1 MSIPI
6 LTTGYYD
13 LDLYEPIGMISSV
26 SVHAISII
34 RGFLSG
40 ITSIFGGQQ
49 TLIETKY
56 KDIRDQSIEGLL
68 QQAKN
73 VGANLVVGLDVEV
86 SSIANEFMVYV
97 ASGTALKY
105 KKKPVGIVTNPVQ
118 GAGLK
123 KIKDKPKDK
132 KDILKNKKDIQKI
145 VKEKKSS
152 KKTKK

>member
-13 LDLYEPIGMISSV
+13 LDLYEPIGMISNV
-26 SVHAISII
+26 SVHAISLI

-56 KDIRDQSIEGLL
+56 KDIRNAAIEGLL
-68 QQAKN
+68 KEANN

-86 SSIANEFMVYV
+86 SSISNEFMVFV

-105 KKKPVGIVTNPVQ
+105 KKSTIGILQQ
-118 GAGLK
+118 GGLK
-123 KIKDKPKDK
+123 KL
-132 KDILKNKKDIQKI
+132 KDIKKKNKKD
-145 VKEKKSS
+145 
-152 KKTKK
+152 TKKDKKITKK